1 MFTPTIRVIL
11 IIFSLIASAY
21 FYTKEDFANMSM
33 MLIAGGLFI
42 YGYFKYGTVY
52 AAFQQ
57 MKKENI
63 KKAEE
68 LISEIKNPEKL
79 TKGHKSYYYFTTGI
93 IALEKKEFEKS
104 HSDLTQA
111 LNIGLRTEN
120 DKSIVLLN
128 LANIELL
135 EKNYNEANE
144 YIKRVRELDLKPL
157 VESETNRIE
166 KEINVA
172 QQRTELKNNSFLN

>member
-1 MFTPTIRVIL
+1 MFTPIIRIVL
-11 IIFSLIASAY
+11 VIFSLVAAAY
-21 FYTKEDFANMSM
+21 FYSKEDFVNMSI
-33 MLIAGGLFI
+33 MLLAGGLFI

-57 MKKENI
+57 IKKDNV

-68 LISEIKNPEKL
+68 LISKIKNPDKL
-79 TKGHKSYYYFTTGI
+79 TKGHKGYYYFTTGI

-111 LNIGLRTEN
+111 LDIGLRTEN

-135 EKNYNEANE
+135 RKDYNKAIE
-144 YIKRVRELDLKPL
+144 YIKKVRLLKLKPL

-166 KEINVA
+166 KEIKTLHNNV
-172 QQRTELKNNSFLN
+172 

>member
-1 MFTPTIRVIL
+1 MFTPIIRIVL
-11 IIFSLIASAY
+11 VIFSLIAAAY
-21 FYTKEDFANMSM
+21 FYSKEDFVNMSM

-57 MKKENI
+57 IKKDNV

-68 LISEIKNPEKL
+68 LISKIKNPDKL

-93 IALEKKEFEKS
+93 IALEKKDFEKS

-111 LNIGLRTEN
+111 LDIGLRTEN

-128 LANIELL
+128 LANVELL
-135 EKNYNEANE
+135 REDYNKAFE
-144 YIKRVRELDLKPL
+144 YIKKVRQLKLKPL

-166 KEINVA
+166 KEIKTFYNNVSY
-172 QQRTELKNNSFLN
+172 EKP

>member
-1 MFTPTIRVIL
+1 
-11 IIFSLIASAY
+11 
-21 FYTKEDFANMSM
+21 MSM

-52 AAFQQ
+52 AAFQKI
-57 MKKENI
+57 KKDNVE
-63 KKAEE
+63 KAEE
-68 LISEIKNPEKL
+68 LISKIKNPDKL

-135 EKNYNEANE
+135 RNDFDKATE
-144 YIKRVRELDLKPL
+144 YIKKVRELNLKPL

-172 QQRTELKNNSFLN
+172 QQSV

>member
-1 MFTPTIRVIL
+1 MFTPIVRVIL
-11 IIFSLIASAY
+11 VIFSLIAAAY
-21 FYTKEDFANMSM
+21 FYSKEDFANMSM
-33 MLIAGGLFI
+33 MLIASGLFI

-52 AAFQQ
+52 TAFQQ
-57 MKKENI
+57 MKRDNI

-68 LISEIKNPEKL
+68 LISKIKNPNKL

-93 IALEKKEFEKS
+93 IALEKHELEKS

-111 LNIGLRTEN
+111 LSIGLRTKN

-135 EKNYNEANE
+135 RKDYNKANE
-144 YIKRVRELDLKPL
+144 YIKKVRELDLKPL

-172 QQRTELKNNSFLN
+172 QHSV

>member
-1 MFTPTIRVIL
+1 MFTPIIRIVL
-11 IIFSLIASAY
+11 VIFSLITAAY
-21 FYTKEDFANMSM
+21 FYSKEDFANMSM
-33 MLIAGGLFI
+33 MLIAGGLII

-57 MKKENI
+57 IKKANI

-68 LISEIKNPEKL
+68 LISKIKNPDKL

-93 IALEKKEFEKS
+93 IALEKKDFEKS

-111 LNIGLRTEN
+111 LHMGLRTKN

-128 LANIELL
+128 LANVELL
-135 EKNYNEANE
+135 RKDYNKAIN
-144 YIKRVRELDLKPL
+144 ILK
-157 VESETNRIE
+157 
-166 KEINVA
+166 K
-172 QQRTELKNNSFLN
+172 

>member
-1 MFTPTIRVIL
+1 MFTPIIRVIL
-11 IIFSLIASAY
+11 VVFSLIAATY
-21 FYTKEDFANMSM
+21 FYTKQDFANMSM
-33 MLIAGGLFI
+33 MLIASGLFI

-52 AAFQQ
+52 AAFQH
-57 MKKENI
+57 MKKDNI
-63 KKAEE
+63 KKAEK
-68 LISEIKNPEKL
+68 LISKVKNPDKL

-104 HSDLTQA
+104 HSNLTQA

-135 EKNYNEANE
+135 RNDFSKATE
-144 YIKRVRELDLKPL
+144 YIKKVRELNLKPL

-172 QQRTELKNNSFLN
+172 QQRV

>member
-1 MFTPTIRVIL
+1 MFTPIIRIVL
-11 IIFSLIASAY
+11 VIFSLIAAVY
-21 FYTKEDFANMSM
+21 FYSKEDFVNMSI

-57 MKKENI
+57 IKKDNV

-68 LISEIKNPEKL
+68 LISKIKNPDKL

-93 IALEKKEFEKS
+93 IALEKKDFEKS

-111 LNIGLRTEN
+111 LDIGLRTEN

-128 LANIELL
+128 LANVELL
-135 EKNYNEANE
+135 REDYNKAIE
-144 YIKRVRELDLKPL
+144 YIKKVRQLKLKPL

-166 KEINVA
+166 KEIKTLHNIV
-172 QQRTELKNNSFLN
+172 

>member
-1 MFTPTIRVIL
+1 MFTPAIRVIL
-11 IIFSLIASAY
+11 VILSLIASVY

-57 MKKENI
+57 VKKDNI

-68 LISEIKNPEKL
+68 LISKIKNPEKL
-79 TKGHKSYYYFTTGI
+79 TNGHKSYYYFTTGI
-93 IALEKKEFEKS
+93 IALDNKEFEKS

-135 EKNYNEANE
+135 KKNYTEANE
-144 YIKRVRELDLKPL
+144 FIKKARELNLKPL
-157 VESETNRIE
+157 VKSEANRIE
-166 KEINVA
+166 NEINVA
-172 QQRTELKNNSFLN
+172 QHRA